1 MYGINLVIKDI
12 HMTIIAFANQ
22 KGGVGKTTSAVNI
35 AANLGVLGKKTLI
48 VDCDPQGN
56 ASSAVGAKSSDV
68 TLYDVMLSGAPA
80 EDAIQTTAFKNLDV
94 LPSDMNLAAA
104 DIALSE
110 ETKRE
115 SKIKAAIEPIRDR
128 YDYVILDCPPSLSLI
143 TLNALTASDFVT
155 VPMQC
160 EYFALEGLS
169 QLIFTIK
176 QVRRLYNPELDLLG
190 VILTMYDGRLNL
202 TLQVME
208 EVKKHFP
215 GKVFKN
221 PIPRNVRLSEAPSHS
236 KPIYYYD
243 KYSRG
248 ALTYMEVAKELV
260 ERVED

>member
-1 MYGINLVIKDI
+1 MN
-12 HMTIIAFANQ
+12 IIAFANQ

-35 AANLGVLGKKTLI
+35 AADLGVLGKKTLL

-56 ASSAVGAKSSDV
+56 ASSAVGADGNKS
-68 TLYDVMLSGAPA
+68 TLYDVMFSNVPA
-80 EDAIQTTAFKNLDV
+80 EDAIQSTKFKNLDV

-104 DIALSE
+104 DIALAEESKR
-110 ETKRE
+110 ETKLKE
-115 SKIKAAIEPIRDR
+115 AFAPIKDR
-128 YDYVILDCPPSLSLI
+128 YDYIILDCPPSLSLI
-143 TLNALTASDFVT
+143 TLNALTASDYVT

-202 TLQVME
+202 TVQVME

-221 PIPRNVRLSEAPSHS
+221 SIPRNVRLSEAPSHS

-243 KYSRG
+243 KFSRG
-248 ALTYMEVAKELV
+248 ALNYMEVAREFI
-260 ERVED
+260 ERVEK

>member
-1 MYGINLVIKDI
+1 MK
-12 HMTIIAFANQ
+12 IIAFANQ

-35 AANLGVLGKKTLI
+35 AADLGYLGKKTLL

-56 ASSAVGAKSSDV
+56 ASSAVGAKSAKI
-68 TLYDVMLSGAPA
+68 TLYDVMLSGAPIK
-80 EDAIQTTAFKNLDV
+80 EAIQSTKFKGLDV

-104 DIALSE
+104 DIALADQN
-110 ETKRE
+110 KRE
-115 SKIKAAIEPIRDR
+115 NKLKEAFLPIKDE

-143 TLNALTASDFVT
+143 TLNALTASDYVT

-176 QVRRLYNPELDLLG
+176 QVRRLYNPDLDLLG

-202 TLQVME
+202 TVQVME

-215 GKVFKN
+215 GKLFKN
-221 PIPRNVRLSEAPSHS
+221 SIPRNVRLSEAPSHS
-236 KPIYYYD
+236 KPINYYD
-243 KYSRG
+243 KFSRG
-248 ALTYMEVAKELV
+248 ALNYMEVTRELIS
-260 ERVED
+260 RVES

>member
-1 MYGINLVIKDI
+1 MN
-12 HMTIIAFANQ
+12 IIAFANQ

-35 AANLGVLGKKTLI
+35 AAYLGHLSKKTLL

-56 ASSAVGAKSSDV
+56 ASSAVGAKSSET
-68 TLYDVMLSGAPA
+68 TLYDVMLSGAPIKA
-80 EDAIQTTAFKNLDV
+80 AIQETKFKNLSI

-104 DIALSE
+104 DIALADE
-110 ETKRE
+110 PKRETKL
-115 SKIKAAIEPIRDR
+115 KDAFTAIKDE
-128 YDYVILDCPPSLSLI
+128 YDYIILDCPPSLSLI
-143 TLNALTASDFVT
+143 TLNALTASNYIA

-176 QVRRLYNPELDLLG
+176 QVRRLYNPDLDLLG

-202 TLQVME
+202 TVQVME

-221 PIPRNVRLSEAPSHS
+221 SIPRNVRLSEAPSHS
-236 KPIYYYD
+236 KPINYYD
-243 KYSRG
+243 RFSRG
-248 ALTYMEVAKELV
+248 ALNYMEVTKELID
-260 ERVED
+260 RVEK